1 MPPFASNTH
10 QAKIYTV
17 NGGVAPGQ
25 NQPDWLGST
34 ITRAHRE
41 RAKKKKKKAV
51 DWLSQTKLTD
61 SFGNVSTG
69 GPNLQ
74 DFDFPEASNKIKS
87 TSDGKYM
94 IATGTY
100 KPRMKVYELDELAL
114 KFDRVTDSENVDFV
128 YVGRVILS
136 TDWTKTL
143 HLQRDRTLDLHTQ
156 NGSYY
161 RIRIPRHGRALAYH
175 FPSCDALCGGAGS
188 ELWRVNLEQGRFLAP
203 FQLSSNVSGINAIDV
218 NPVHGLIGLGTETDD
233 GKGTV
238 EFWDHRARAPAGI
251 LQLPFA
257 KLSGVG
263 GSWEDS
269 SMSVSVTALAS
280 RLDGLTVAVGTS
292 TGHTL
297 LYDLRAPLAHTIKD
311 QGYGLPI
318 KKIEWPTSV
327 AASGF
332 GQTEGLVATAD
343 SKVVKIWSRHTTD
356 NLISV
361 NPQAP
366 INDMHIYPD
375 SGLVFLANEAS
386 PMTGYFIPSLGP
398 APRWCRFLENM
409 TEEMEDSQEVAIYDD
424 YKFVSDSE
432 LASLSLDHLVGTPAL
447 RPYMHGY
454 FIDLRL
460 YAKAKAIANP
470 FAYVEHRDKMI
481 KERMQKEQ
489 ESRIRASKMKTKPS
503 ESKSTI
509 AQNVKI
515 NKDLAEKLVEQ
526 EDPSVPAKPQSKKSK
541 AKNATTESLLTDE
554 RFGDLFTNEDFE
566 IDVYS
571 REYAALNPSSAAT
584 ARNQVI
590 ESKEAEFS
598 DSNSEQNVPQNGED
612 SESEDSSEDDD
623 VWKKRDRRQMTDL
636 KKQTQQDR
644 LRSSRGGER
653 PEESSAAPLQ
663 AYHNKPRMYINGDN
677 DQVSAQPINDV
688 DSRDKTFG
696 QKLVHKKDRQQEA
709 GQTHDEPM
717 VNKNETLRALG
728 GGSMEFSFNPS
739 ASSSTEKASSKKVQQ
754 RPKPSE
760 NFGIGLSK
768 GSIARDQ
775 EENFIQSLDQDNLSG
790 RTQKRKIERSASKTK
805 IRKL

>member
-1 MPPFASNTH
+1 MPPFTSNTH

-51 DWLSQTKLTD
+51 
-61 SFGNVSTG
+61 
-69 GPNLQ
+69 GPGTEGKSLIQ

-114 KFDRVTDSENVDFV
+114 KFDRVTDSENVDFC
-128 YVGRVILS
+128 
-136 TDWTKTL
+136 T
-143 HLQRDRTLDLHTQ
+143 DRTLDLHTQ
-156 NGSYY
+156 NSSYY

-175 FPSCDALCGGAGS
+175 FPSCDAICGGAGS
-188 ELWRVNLEQGRFLAP
+188 ELWRLNLEQGRFLAP
-203 FQLSSNVSGINAIDV
+203 FQLSSNVTGINAIDV
-218 NPVHGLIGLGTETDD
+218 NPVHGLVGLGTETDD
-233 GKGTV
+233 GKSTV

-263 GSWEDS
+263 GSWDDS

-318 KKIEWPTSV
+318 KKVEWPTSI

-361 NPQAP
+361 NPLAS

-409 TEEMEDSQEVAIYDD
+409 TEEMEDSREVAIYDD

-460 YAKAKAIANP
+460 YSKAKAIANP
-470 FAYVEHRDKMI
+470 FAYVEHRDKLI
-481 KERMQKEQ
+481 KERIQKEQ
-489 ESRIRASKMKTKPS
+489 ESRIRASKLKTQS
-503 ESKSTI
+503 NEIKSTVV
-509 AQNVKI
+509 QNVKI
-515 NKDLAEKLVEQ
+515 NKDLAEKIIEQ
-526 EDPSVPAKPQSKKSK
+526 DQTAGPVKAQAKKSK
-541 AKNATTESLLTDE
+541 AKNIPSGSLLTDE

-566 IDVYS
+566 IDKFS

-584 ARNQVI
+584 ARKQVT
-590 ESKEAEFS
+590 EPRDDEFS
-598 DSNSEQNVPQNGED
+598 DSNSEQSVPQGADD

-623 VWKKRDRRQMTDL
+623 VWKKRDRREMSER
-636 KKQTQQDR
+636 KKQIQQER
-644 LRSSRGGER
+644 RGSGREADR
-653 PEESSAAPLQ
+653 PEPTSAP
-663 AYHNKPRMYINGDN
+663 HPVPHSKPRMYINADN
-677 DQVSAQPINDV
+677 EQDPNRVINNLDT
-688 DSRDKTFG
+688 RDKTFG
-696 QKLVHKKDRQQEA
+696 QKLGQKKQRQGET
-709 GQTHDEPM
+709 GHTHPESTAT
-717 VNKNETLRALG
+717 KNETLRSLG

-739 ASSSTEKASSKKVQQ
+739 SSSAAENPSVKKAPPRPKASES
-754 RPKPSE
+754 
-760 NFGIGLSK
+760 FGIGLSK
-768 GSIARDQ
+768 GSISRDQ
-775 EENFIQSLDQDNLSG
+775 EEQLLKSLDQDNLSG
-790 RTQKRKIERSASKTK
+790 RTQKRKIQRSASKSK

>member
-1 MPPFASNTH
+1 MPPFTSNTH

-41 RAKKKKKKAV
+41 RAKKKRKKRSG
-51 DWLSQTKLTD
+51 L
-61 SFGNVSTG
+61 
-69 GPNLQ
+69 GPKGKDL
-74 DFDFPEASNKIKS
+74 DFPEASNKVKS
-87 TSDGKYM
+87 TSDGKFL

-114 KFDRVTDSENVDFV
+114 KFDRVTDSENVDFCIGQKR
-128 YVGRVILS
+128 YICRQTAPSIFTHKRHPTIES
-136 TDWTKTL
+136 ASPDTDERWP
-143 HLQRDRTLDLHTQ
+143 
-156 NGSYY
+156 
-161 RIRIPRHGRALAYH
+161 IIFPLAMRY
-175 FPSCDALCGGAGS
+175 A
-188 ELWRVNLEQGRFLAP
+188 E
-203 FQLSSNVSGINAIDV
+203 LSSNVTGINAIDV
-218 NPVHGLIGLGTETDD
+218 NPVHGLVGLGTETDD

-251 LQLPFA
+251 LKLPLQSCLESA
-257 KLSGVG
+257 AVG
-263 GSWEDS
+263 
-269 SMSVSVTALAS
+269 MTLAS
-280 RLDGLTVAVGTS
+280 VGTS

-361 NPQAP
+361 NPLAP

-409 TEEMEDSQEVAIYDD
+409 TEEMEDSKEVAIYDD

-460 YAKAKAIANP
+460 TNSERAGKSNP
-470 FAYVEHRDKMI
+470 DK
-481 KERMQKEQ
+481 QT
-489 ESRIRASKMKTKPS
+489 KTKS
-503 ESKSTI
+503 NESKSMV

-515 NKDLAEKLVEQ
+515 NKDLAEKLIEQ
-526 EDPSVPAKPQSKKSK
+526 EQTSIPMKTHSKKNK
-541 AKNATTESLLTDE
+541 AKNIPSGSLLTDE

-566 IDVYS
+566 IDKYS
-571 REYAALNPSSAAT
+571 REYAAINPSSAAT

-590 ESKEAEFS
+590 EPKEDEYS
-598 DSNSEQNVPQNGED
+598 NSNSEESQPENVGE

-623 VWKKRDRRQMTDL
+623 VWKKRDRRQMGEL
-636 KKQTQQDR
+636 KKHAVQER
-644 LRSSRGGER
+644 NRSGRGGDR
-653 PEESSAAPLQ
+653 SEETSTPLQ
-663 AYHNKPRMYINGDN
+663 PYQSKPRMYINTDKDHDPTQIIGDL
-677 DQVSAQPINDV
+677 DT
-688 DSRDKTFG
+688 REKTFG
-696 QKLVHKKDRQQEA
+696 QKLINKKGRPNEA
-709 GQTHDEPM
+709 GQSSTESAAS
-717 VNKNETLRALG
+717 KNETLRSLG

-739 ASSSTEKASSKKVQQ
+739 PSNTTANSSTKKSVQQ
-754 RPKPSE
+754 RPKAAE

-790 RTQKRKIERSASKTK
+790 RTRKRKIERSASKTK

>member
-1 MPPFASNTH
+1 MPPFTSNTH

-51 DWLSQTKLTD
+51 
-61 SFGNVSTG
+61 
-69 GPNLQ
+69 GPGTEGKSLIQ

-114 KFDRVTDSENVDFV
+114 KFDRVTDSENVDFC
-128 YVGRVILS
+128 ILS

-143 HLQRDRTLDLHTQ
+143 HLQTDRTLDLHTQ
-156 NGSYY
+156 NSSYY

-175 FPSCDALCGGAGS
+175 FPSCDAICGGAGS
-188 ELWRVNLEQGRFLAP
+188 ELWRLNLEQGRFLAP
-203 FQLSSNVSGINAIDV
+203 FQLSSNVTGINAIDV
-218 NPVHGLIGLGTETDD
+218 NPVHGLVGLGTETDD
-233 GKGTV
+233 GKSTV

-257 KLSGVG
+257 KLSGGG
-263 GSWEDS
+263 GSWDDS
-269 SMSVSVTALAS
+269 SMSLSVTALAS

-318 KKIEWPTSV
+318 KKIEWPTSI

-361 NPQAP
+361 NPLAS

-460 YAKAKAIANP
+460 YSKAKAIANP

-481 KERMQKEQ
+481 KERIQKEQ
-489 ESRIRASKMKTKPS
+489 ESRIRASKLKTQS
-503 ESKSTI
+503 NELKSTVV
-509 AQNVKI
+509 QNVKI
-515 NKDLAEKLVEQ
+515 NKDLAEKIIEQ
-526 EDPSVPAKPQSKKSK
+526 DQTTGPVKAQSKKSK
-541 AKNATTESLLTDE
+541 AKNIPSASLLTDE

-566 IDVYS
+566 IDKFS

-584 ARNQVI
+584 ARKQVT
-590 ESKEAEFS
+590 ESRDDEFS
-598 DSNSEQNVPQNGED
+598 GSNSDQSVSQGTDD

-623 VWKKRDRRQMTDL
+623 VWKKRDRREMSER
-636 KKQTQQDR
+636 KKQIQQER
-644 LRSSRGGER
+644 RGSGREADR
-653 PEESSAAPLQ
+653 PEPTSAP
-663 AYHNKPRMYINGDN
+663 HPVPHSKPRMYINADN
-677 DQVSAQPINDV
+677 EQDPSRVINDL
-688 DSRDKTFG
+688 DTRDKTFG
-696 QKLVHKKDRQQEA
+696 QKLNQKKHRQGEA
-709 GQTHDEPM
+709 GDTHTESTAS
-717 VNKNETLRALG
+717 KNETLRSLG

-739 ASSSTEKASSKKVQQ
+739 SSSAAENPSIKKAPPRPKASES
-754 RPKPSE
+754 
-760 NFGIGLSK
+760 FGIGLSK
-768 GSIARDQ
+768 GSISRDQ
-775 EENFIQSLDQDNLSG
+775 EEQLLNSLDQDNLSG
-790 RTQKRKIERSASKTK
+790 RTQKRKIQRSASKSK

>member
-1 MPPFASNTH
+1 MPPFTSNTH

-51 DWLSQTKLTD
+51 
-61 SFGNVSTG
+61 
-69 GPNLQ
+69 GPGTEGKSLIQ
-74 DFDFPEASNKIKS
+74 DLDFPEASNKVKS

-114 KFDRVTDSENVDFV
+114 KFDRVTDSENVDFC
-128 YVGRVILS
+128 ILS

-143 HLQRDRTLDLHTQ
+143 HLQTDRTLDLHTQ
-156 NGSYY
+156 TASYY

-188 ELWRVNLEQGRFLAP
+188 ELWRLNLEQGRFLAP
-203 FQLSSNVSGINAIDV
+203 FQLSSNVTGINAIDV

-251 LQLPFA
+251 LKLPFA

-269 SMSVSVTALAS
+269 SISVSVTALAS
-280 RLDGLTVAVGTS
+280 RLDGLTIGVGTS

-361 NPQAP
+361 NPLAP

-375 SGLVFLANEAS
+375 SGLLFLANEAS

-432 LASLSLDHLVGTPAL
+432 LASLSLDHLIGTPAL

-470 FAYVEHRDKMI
+470 FAYVEHRDKLV
-481 KERMQKEQ
+481 KERIQKEQ
-489 ESRIRASKMKTKPS
+489 ESRIRASKLKTKS
-503 ESKSTI
+503 NETKST
-509 AQNVKI
+509 AVQNVKI
-515 NKDLAEKLVEQ
+515 NKDLAEKLIGQEQ
-526 EDPSVPAKPQSKKSK
+526 TSVPLKPHSKKNK
-541 AKNATTESLLTDE
+541 AKNNIPSESLLMDE

-566 IDVYS
+566 IDKFS
-571 REYAALNPSSAAT
+571 REYAAINPSSAAT
-584 ARNQVI
+584 ARHQVTEPRGE
-590 ESKEAEFS
+590 ESVS
-598 DSNSEQNVPQNGED
+598 DSNSEQSLPQNVEG

-623 VWKKRDRRQMTDL
+623 VWKKRDRRQMSEL
-636 KKQTQQDR
+636 KKQTQLER
-644 LRSSRGGER
+644 KRASRGGDR
-653 PEESSAAPLQ
+653 PEESSAPVHVYQ
-663 AYHNKPRMYINGDN
+663 NKPRMYINADN
-677 DQVSAQPINDV
+677 DQDPTRSTGDL
-688 DSRDKTFG
+688 DTREKTFG
-696 QKLVHKKDRQQEA
+696 QKLSHKKDRQDEA
-709 GQTHDEPM
+709 GQTYTESTLS
-717 VNKNETLRALG
+717 KSETLRSLG

-739 ASSSTEKASSKKVQQ
+739 ASASTTETAKTKKVQQ
-754 RPKPSE
+754 RPKASE

-775 EENFIQSLDQDNLSG
+775 EESFIQSLDQDNLSG
-790 RTQKRKIERSASKTK
+790 RTQKRKIQRSASKSK

>member
-1 MPPFASNTH
+1 MPPFTSNTH

-51 DWLSQTKLTD
+51 
-61 SFGNVSTG
+61 
-69 GPNLQ
+69 GPGTEGKSLIQ
-74 DFDFPEASNKIKS
+74 DLDFPEASNKVKS
-87 TSDGKYM
+87 TSDGKFL

-114 KFDRVTDSENVDFV
+114 KFDRVTDSENVDFC
-128 YVGRVILS
+128 ILS

-143 HLQRDRTLDLHTQ
+143 HLQTDRTLDLHTQ
-156 NGSYY
+156 TASYY
-161 RIRIPRHGRALAYH
+161 RVRIPRHGRALAYH

-188 ELWRVNLEQGRFLAP
+188 ELWRLNLEQGRFMAP
-203 FQLSSNVSGINAIDV
+203 FQLSSNVTGINAIDV
-218 NPVHGLIGLGTETDD
+218 NPVHGLVGLGTETDD

-251 LQLPFA
+251 LKLPFA

-263 GSWEDS
+263 GSWDDS
-269 SMSVSVTALAS
+269 CMSVSVSALAS

-361 NPQAP
+361 NPLAP

-409 TEEMEDSQEVAIYDD
+409 TEEMEDSKEVAIYDD

-470 FAYVEHRDKMI
+470 FAYVEHRDKLV
-481 KERMQKEQ
+481 KERIQKEQ
-489 ESRIRASKMKTKPS
+489 ESRIRTSKLKTKS
-503 ESKSTI
+503 NESKSMV

-515 NKDLAEKLVEQ
+515 NKDLAEKLIEQ
-526 EDPSVPAKPQSKKSK
+526 EQTSIPMKTHSKKNK
-541 AKNATTESLLTDE
+541 AKNIPSGSLLTDE

-566 IDVYS
+566 IDKYS
-571 REYAALNPSSAAT
+571 REYAAINPSSAAT

-590 ESKEAEFS
+590 EPKEDEYS
-598 DSNSEQNVPQNGED
+598 NSNSEESQPENVGE

-623 VWKKRDRRQMTDL
+623 VWKKRDRRQMGEL
-636 KKQTQQDR
+636 KKHAVQER
-644 LRSSRGGER
+644 NRSGRGGDR
-653 PEESSAAPLQ
+653 SEETSTPLQ
-663 AYHNKPRMYINGDN
+663 PYQSKPRMYINTDKDHDPTQIIGDL
-677 DQVSAQPINDV
+677 DT
-688 DSRDKTFG
+688 REKTFG
-696 QKLVHKKDRQQEA
+696 QKLINKKGRPNEA
-709 GQTHDEPM
+709 GQSSTESAAS
-717 VNKNETLRALG
+717 KNETLRSLG

-739 ASSSTEKASSKKVQQ
+739 PSNTTANSSTKKSVQQ
-754 RPKPSE
+754 RPKAAE

-790 RTQKRKIERSASKTK
+790 RTRKRKIERSASKTK

>member
-51 DWLSQTKLTD
+51 
-61 SFGNVSTG
+61 
-69 GPNLQ
+69 GPGTEGKSLIQ

-114 KFDRVTDSENVDFV
+114 KFDRVTDSENVDFC
-128 YVGRVILS
+128 ILS
-136 TDWTKTL
+136 TDWAKTL

-366 INDMHIYPD
+366 ITICIYPD

-386 PMTGYFIPSLGP
+386 P
-398 APRWCRFLENM
+398 M

-481 KERMQKEQ
+481 K
-489 ESRIRASKMKTKPS
+489 
-503 ESKSTI
+503 
-509 AQNVKI
+509 NI

-636 KKQTQQDR
+636 KKQTQQDDFDR
-644 LRSSRGGER
+644 A
-653 PEESSAAPLQ
+653 EE
-663 AYHNKPRMYINGDN
+663 
-677 DQVSAQPINDV
+677 PINDV

-696 QKLVHKKDRQQEA
+696 QKLVHRKDRQQEA
-709 GQTHDEPM
+709 GQAHDEPM

-728 GGSMEFSFNPS
+728 G
-739 ASSSTEKASSKKVQQ
+739 VQQ